1 MSERGMIEGLPA
13 LLDCAVFAES
23 DDGSFTLVDQPPAWC
38 LDFLS
43 TGQTSHRLDEQ
54 FLFLQTFLEEAREFW
69 DQQRP
74 GRLLSGPWTEADSR
88 GVERTLQASAVF
100 HRERRFLLLELLG
113 KDFAETQGVLQ
124 RARELTLDLERLG
137 RVALALERADPG
149 ERRLLDASPDCL
161 MLLRADGS
169 YVELNRAEK
178 PRVRRIEETLEPETC
193 AIVRSR
199 IRSAI
204 DGFVPPPVRFEIDTR
219 HGRRHYESRIAPFD
233 NDQALAV
240 VRDVTDLVRSE
251 AELEQRLAKLRRRQE
266 DLALVLDEL
275 EVGALFVD
283 ERGQIALA
291 SDSAARSLGAEPED
305 LFGRVWL
312 DALTANKAERAALET
327 ARATPG
333 EERGRVTLRRDEAEL
348 EADLR
353 DDPRDA
359 RRMIVFLYDVS
370 EVKALRRRVEDR
382 ASFEDMVGASAP
394 MQDVY
399 RLIEDLAQVDSTV
412 LVEGETGSG
421 KELVAHALHTRSRRS
436 AGPFVAV
443 NCAGLPESLVASQ
456 LFGHKRG
463 AFTGAVQDQ
472 RGLFEAAQGGTL
484 FLDEI
489 GDVPPGVQTSLLRVL
504 QDKQV
509 TRLGE
514 TSPRTVD
521 ARVIVATHRDL
532 NEEVAQGRFRADLLY
547 RIRVGRIR
555 LPALRERRA
564 DIPLL
569 TKRFLANL
577 RAEIGKPVNAVSN
590 EAMRVL
596 TGYSWP
602 GNVRE
607 LRSALEYAV
616 IRTRS
621 ERIQPEDLPP
631 ELDPAPPDSEDAE
644 RRRYED
650 ALERAGGNRTRAAEL
665 LGVSRATFYRR
676 LSQLGLE
683 PAEGEGQRGA

>member
-1 MSERGMIEGLPA
+1 MVEGLPA
-13 LLDCAVFAES
+13 LLDCAVFTEAG
-23 DDGSFTLVDQPPAWC
+23 DGSFSLADRPPAWC
-38 LDFLS
+38 LDFL
-43 TGQTSHRLDEQ
+43 GQGDSGHRLDEQ
-54 FLFLQTFLEEAREFW
+54 FLFLQTFLDEAREFW

-74 GRLLSGPWTEADSR
+74 GRLVSGPWTEADGR

-100 HRERRFLLLELLG
+100 HRESRFLLLELLG
-113 KDFAETQGVLQ
+113 KEFAETQSVLQ

-149 ERRLLDASPDCL
+149 ERSLLDASPDCL

-169 YVELNRAEK
+169 YVELNRVGE
-178 PRVRRIEETLEPETC
+178 PRVRRIEETLEPDTC
-193 AIVRSR
+193 TIVRSR

-204 DGFVPPPVRFEIDTR
+204 DGFTPPPVRFEVDTR

-233 NDQALAV
+233 SEQALAV
-240 VRDVTDLVRSE
+240 VRDVTDLVRAE
-251 AELEQRLAKLRRRQE
+251 AELEVRLAKLRRRQE

-291 SDSAARSLGAEPED
+291 SDAAARSLGAEPED

-312 DALTANKAERAALET
+312 DAMTSNRAERAALEA

-333 EERGRVTLRRDEAEL
+333 SERGRVTLRREGVEI

-353 DDPRDA
+353 DDPRDP

-370 EVKALRRRVEDR
+370 EVRALRRRVEEH
-382 ASFEDMVGASAP
+382 SVFEEMIGGSAP

-399 RLIEDLAQVDSTV
+399 RLIEDLSQVDSTV
-412 LVEGETGSG
+412 LVEGETGAG
-421 KELVAHALHTRSRRS
+421 KELVARALHRRSRRS

-489 GDVPPGVQTSLLRVL
+489 GDVPAGVQTSLLRVL

-514 TSPRTVD
+514 TASRKVD
-521 ARVIVATHRDL
+521 VRVVVATHRDL
-532 NEEVAQGRFRADLLY
+532 SEEVSEGRFRADLLY

-555 LPALRERRA
+555 LPALRERRE

-569 TKRFLANL
+569 TKRFLADL
-577 RAEIGKPVNAVSN
+577 RAEIGKPVSGVSN

-596 TGYSWP
+596 TGYAWP

-607 LRSALEYAV
+607 LRSALEFAV

-621 ERIQPEDLPP
+621 ERIQPDDLPP
-631 ELDPAPPDSEDAE
+631 ELDPAPLDGEDGE

-650 ALERAGGNRTRAAEL
+650 ALGRAGGNRTRAAEL

-676 LSQLGLE
+676 LSQLGMDSE
-683 PAEGEGQRGA
+683 